1 MDQMVKVAIVEDD
14 KEIREGL
21 AVLIHGSEGFQCV
34 AAYSSAEDALSDL
47 LEKKPDVVL
56 MDINLPHMSGIECTR
71 KLKELR
77 PDLSIMVLT
86 VYDDDESIFESL
98 KAGARGYIL
107 KKTPSAKLLES
118 ILELHNGGS
127 PISSRI
133 ARRVVQTFQVLGTS
147 TEERENLSRRE
158 NEILS
163 YLAKG
168 YRYKEIAETLFISIE
183 TVRTHVRNIYEKLH
197 VRSRTEAVLK
207 AFPK

>member
-1 MDQMVKVAIVEDD
+1 MVKVAIVEDD
-14 KEIREGL
+14 NEIREGL
-21 AVLIHGSEGFQCV
+21 AVLINGSEGFQCV

-47 LEKKPDVVL
+47 LKKKPDVVL

-107 KKTPSAKLLES
+107 KKTPPAKLLES
-118 ILELHNGGS
+118 ILELYNGGS

-133 ARRVVQTFQVLGTS
+133 ARKIVQTFQVLGTS
-147 TEERENLSRRE
+147 SEERENLSKRE
-158 NEILS
+158 NEILA

>member
-1 MDQMVKVAIVEDD
+1 MVKVAIVEDD

-21 AVLIHGSEGFQCV
+21 AVLINGSEGFQCV

-47 LEKKPDVVL
+47 LKKKPDVVL

-107 KKTPSAKLLES
+107 KKTPPAKLLES
-118 ILELHNGGS
+118 ILELYNGGS

-147 TEERENLSRRE
+147 SEERENLSRRE
-158 NEILS
+158 NEILA

-168 YRYKEIAETLFISIE
+168 YRYREIAETLFISIE
-183 TVRTHVRNIYEKLH
+183 TVRTHVRNIYEKLQ